1 MNINQKVLGKIA
13 QRKSFNV
20 DKELFLGYD
29 VVSFD
34 IFDTLL
40 KRNVLHPTDIFSIM
54 EKKVSDT
61 VPNFKRNR
69 IDAEKKARLNNK
81 AGEINLEDIYLSFDG
96 LSKEQIKKLIVLEE
110 QIESEYLTINVD
122 MLPFFDYCIKNK
134 KKVLLISDMYL
145 SIRLR
150 P

>member
-61 VPNFKRNR
+61 VPNFKRHR
-69 IDAEKKARLNNK
+69 IDAER
-81 AGEINLEDIYLSFDG
+81 
-96 LSKEQIKKLIVLEE
+96 KLG
-110 QIESEYLTINVD
+110 
-122 MLPFFDYCIKNK
+122 
-134 KKVLLISDMYL
+134 
-145 SIRLR
+145 
-150 P
+150 